1 MNIRWLVTVAFLV
14 TSLGSLALGYELH
27 FGGKTVVATE
37 RVGIFD
43 SEYAAAYQYAI
54 NRVPVPPIASVES
67 GEQVAVIWDTYGKD
81 YWACYVRNSKGI
93 RGWAL
98 CNHLNHAARVQE

>member
-1 MNIRWLVTVAFLV
+1 MNICWLGIVILV
-14 TSLGSLALGYELH
+14 VGSLGSLAMRYELN
-27 FGGKTVVATE
+27 FGGKTVVATA
-37 RVGIFD
+37 RVGVFD
-43 SEYAAAYQYAI
+43 SEYAAAYQHSI
-54 NRVPVPPIASVES
+54 NRVPVTPITSIES
-67 GEQVAVIWDTYGKD
+67 GEQVAVVWDTYGKD